1 MPSPVEPLKGTTKYN
16 FYRYHGVPHSVLSLN
31 CYQAELAESSICN
44 KHVSNTFPAMYHGH
58 GIKFFGCGVKSC
70 HCVSYTRHYKP
81 RLVYFYPIFHCRLYC
96 RAVCISKKGNSSI
109 CGPKINQ
116 SIIYNLSKISE
127 FYHNQEFKLQTLQY
141 YELII
146 CGYLSQAVAS
156 LLWSFHN

>member
-1 MPSPVEPLKGTTKYN
+1 
-16 FYRYHGVPHSVLSLN
+16 
-31 CYQAELAESSICN
+31 
-44 KHVSNTFPAMYHGH
+44 MYHGH

-127 FYHNQEFKLQTLQY
+127 FYHNQDFKLQTLQY

-156 LLWSFHN
+156 LLWSFHNWSGHLNNCEGRLYTGRVKKPSVFLLFRP